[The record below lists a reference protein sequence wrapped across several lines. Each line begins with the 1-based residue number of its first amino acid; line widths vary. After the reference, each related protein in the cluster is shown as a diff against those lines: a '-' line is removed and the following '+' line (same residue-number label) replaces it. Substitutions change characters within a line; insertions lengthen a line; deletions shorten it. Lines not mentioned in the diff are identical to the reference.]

1 MNCSVLCSP
10 DSDRCKI
17 LQENDPNG
25 TLTSVTTTIAFI
37 GAGSVEFTRNVA
49 TDLCS
54 YQEFRGG
61 LHFALYD
68 ISAERLAHAERL
80 VSRISAQSGA
90 EATVTATLDRRAAL
104 TDADYVINEVQ
115 VGGYAA
121 TRADFDI
128 PARYGVRQTIG
139 DTLGIGGIFRGL
151 RTIPVVVELAR
162 DMLEVCPEAYLL
174 SYSNPMAMLPW
185 AAYEGAGFGRVFGLC
200 HSVRDTQA
208 FLTELVGADP
218 ERVRFLTAGF
228 NHQAFVLRF
237 EQDGRSLY
245 PRLAEVIE
253 SSPELQRRVR
263 VEIYRRF
270 GYFPTESSEHSAEYV
285 PWFMRH
291 DDQIDQFRIFVG
303 DYLERSEE
311 NLREL
316 EALGHALDSDDPLD
330 LEPQHELASL
340 FIHAL
345 ETGTERE
352 LHVNI
357 RNGGLIASLPDE
369 CCVEVPCLVGAG
381 GAKPVPVGVLP
392 PQLTALNRTFL
403 NVVEL
408 TVRAAL
414 EESRDRVY
422 QAALLD
428 PNTAATLTTAQTV
441 AMCDD
446 LFAAHRDLLPAA
458 FRR

>member
-1 MNCSVLCSP
+1 MEHYRAVIN
-10 DSDRCKI
+10 
-17 LQENDPNG
+17 
-25 TLTSVTTTIAFI
+25 VTFI
-37 GAGSVEFTRNVA
+37 GAGGVEFTRNVA

-54 YQEFRGG
+54 HPEFRGG

-68 ISAERLAHAERL
+68 ISAKRLAHAKRL
-80 VSRISAQSGA
+80 VSRISDQTGA
-90 EATVTATLDRRAAL
+90 AATVTATQDRRAAL
-104 TDADYVINEVQ
+104 AGADYVINEVQ
-115 VGGYAA
+115 VGGYNA

-162 DMLEVCPEAYLL
+162 DMGEICPDACLL

-185 AAYEGAGFGRVFGLC
+185 AVYEGAGFGRVYGLC
-200 HSVRDTQA
+200 HSVRDTQS
-208 FLTELVGADP
+208 FLTGLVGADP

-237 EQDGRSLY
+237 EQDGESLY
-245 PRLAEVIE
+245 PRLAEIVE

-285 PWFMRH
+285 PWFMH
-291 DDQIDQFRIFVG
+291 HNEQIERFRIFVG

-311 NLREL
+311 NLLEL
-316 EALGHALDSDDPLD
+316 ASLERQLASDAPLE
-330 LEPQHELASL
+330 LATENELASL
-340 FIHAL
+340 FIHSA

-357 RNGGLIASLPDE
+357 RNGGLISNLPDE

-381 GAKPVPVGVLP
+381 GAKPVHVGALP
-392 PQLTALNRTFL
+392 PPLPPSTSPRRRCPPRPPPPRSPRARPSRCATSCSWRTASCFRPRCAS
-403 NVVEL
+403 E
-408 TVRAAL
+408 VR
-414 EESRDRVY
+414 RPYR
-422 QAALLD
+422 
-428 PNTAATLTTAQTV
+428 P
-441 AMCDD
+441 
-446 LFAAHRDLLPAA
+446 R
-458 FRR
+458 

>member
-1 MNCSVLCSP
+1 V
-10 DSDRCKI
+10 I
-17 LQENDPNG
+17 
-25 TLTSVTTTIAFI
+25 TVTFV
-37 GAGSVEFTRNVA
+37 GAGSIEFTRNVV
-49 TDLCS
+49 TDLCG
-54 YQEFRGG
+54 YPQFRGE
-61 LHFALYD
+61 LHLSLYD
-68 ISAERLAHAERL
+68 ISADRLAHAERL
-80 VSRISAQSGA
+80 ATRISGQSGA
-90 EATVTATLDRRAAL
+90 GATVTATMDRRQAL
-104 TDADYVINEVQ
+104 AGARYVINEVQ
-115 VGGYAA
+115 VGGYEA
-121 TRADFDI
+121 TRTDFDI
-128 PARYGVRQTIG
+128 PARYGVHQTIG
-139 DTLGIGGIFRGL
+139 DTIGIGGIFRGL
-151 RTIPVVVELAR
+151 RTIPVVTALAE
-162 DMLEVCPEAYLL
+162 DMHEVCPDAYLL

-185 AAYEGAGFGRVFGLC
+185 AVYDGTPFTRVFGLC

-208 FLTELVGADP
+208 FLTELAGADP

-253 SSPELQRRVR
+253 ESPELWRRVR
-263 VEIYRRF
+263 VEIFRRF

-285 PWFMRH
+285 PWIMRH
-291 DDQIDQFRIFVG
+291 DGQVEKFRVFVG
-303 DYLERSEE
+303 DYLARSEE

-316 EALGHALDSDDPLD
+316 ERLERELAAGAALDLTPT
-330 LEPQHELASL
+330 HELASL
-340 FIHAL
+340 FIHSL

-357 RNGGLIASLPDE
+357 RNGGLISSLPAE

-381 GAKPVPVGVLP
+381 GPKPVAVGALP
-392 PQLTALNRTFL
+392 PQLAALNRTFL

-414 EESRDRVY
+414 TGSRDHVY

-428 PNTAATLTTAQTV
+428 PNTAATLTTAQIV

-446 LFAAHRDLLPAA
+446 LLEAHRDLLPPALL
-458 FRR
+458 R

>member
-1 MNCSVLCSP
+1 VI
-10 DSDRCKI
+10 K
-17 LQENDPNG
+17 
-25 TLTSVTTTIAFI
+25 VTFI

-49 TDLCS
+49 TDLCA
-54 YQEFRGG
+54 YPGFRGG

-68 ISAERLAHAERL
+68 ISAGRLAHAERL

-90 EATVTATLDRRAAL
+90 DATVTATPDRRTAL
-104 TDADYVINEVQ
+104 ADADYVINEVQ

-151 RTIPVVVELAR
+151 RTIPVVVDLGR
-162 DMLEVCPEAYLL
+162 DMLEVCPDAYLL

-185 AAYEGAGFGRVFGLC
+185 AAYEGAGFDRVFGLC

-237 EQDGRSLY
+237 EQDGQSLY

-263 VEIYRRF
+263 VEIFRRF

-291 DDQIDQFRIFVG
+291 DDQIERFRIFVG

-316 EALGHALDSDDPLD
+316 ESLERQLAGNEPLT
-330 LEPQHELASL
+330 LEPENELASQ
-340 FIHAL
+340 FIHSL

-357 RNGGLIASLPDE
+357 RNGGLIASLPDQ

-392 PQLTALNRTFL
+392 PQLAALNRTFL

-414 EESRDRVY
+414 DGSRDHVY

-441 AMCDD
+441 AMCDELLD
-446 LFAAHRDLLPAA
+446 AHRHLLPAA
-458 FRR
+458 LQIPARLPRIGG

>member
-1 MNCSVLCSP
+1 MEHYRAVI
-10 DSDRCKI
+10 K
-17 LQENDPNG
+17 
-25 TLTSVTTTIAFI
+25 VTFV
-37 GAGSVEFTRNVA
+37 GAGSIEFTRNVV
-49 TDLCS
+49 TDLCA
-54 YQEFRGG
+54 YPEFRGQ
-61 LHFALYD
+61 LHLSLYD
-68 ISAERLAHAERL
+68 ISAGRLAHAERL
-80 VSRISAQSGA
+80 AQRIAAQSGA
-90 EATVTATLDRRAAL
+90 EATVSATQDRREAL
-104 TDADYVINEVQ
+104 DGARYVINEVQ
-115 VGGYAA
+115 VGGYDA

-151 RTIPVVVELAR
+151 RTIPVTTALAR
-162 DMLEVCPEAYLL
+162 DMHDVCPDATLL

-185 AAYEGAGFGRVFGLC
+185 AVYEGTPFTRVFGLC

-208 FLTELVGADP
+208 FLTGLVGADP
-218 ERVRFLTAGF
+218 DRVRFLTAGF

-237 EQDGRSLY
+237 EQDGQSLY
-245 PRLAEVIE
+245 PRLAEVIDG
-253 SSPELQRRVR
+253 SPELQRRVR

-285 PWFMRH
+285 PWFMHH
-291 DDQIDQFRIFVG
+291 DDQIERYRIFVG

-316 EALGHALDSDDPLD
+316 ESLERQLASDEPLE
-330 LEPQHELASL
+330 LESENELASL
-340 FIHAL
+340 FIHSV

-357 RNGGLIASLPDE
+357 RNGGLISSLPDQ
-369 CCVEVPCLVGAG
+369 CCVEVPCLVGAS
-381 GAKPVPVGVLP
+381 GAKPVPVGALP

-414 EESRDRVY
+414 DGSRDHVY

-428 PNTAATLTTAQTV
+428 PNTAATLTTTQTV
-441 AMCDD
+441 AMCDE
-446 LFAAHRDLLPAA
+446 LLAAHADLLPPAL
-458 FRR
+458 RR

>member
-1 MNCSVLCSP
+1 MI
-10 DSDRCKI
+10 K
-17 LQENDPNG
+17 
-25 TLTSVTTTIAFI
+25 VTFV
-37 GAGSVEFTRNVA
+37 GAGSIEFTRNVV
-49 TDLCS
+49 TDLCA
-54 YQEFRGG
+54 YPEFRGE
-61 LHFALYD
+61 LHLALYD
-68 ISAERLAHAERL
+68 ISAERLAFAERL
-80 VSRISAQSGA
+80 ARRIAAQSGA
-90 EATVTATLDRRAAL
+90 GATVSATLERREAL
-104 TDADYVINEVQ
+104 DGARYVINEVQ

-151 RTIPVVVELAR
+151 RTIPVTTALAR
-162 DMLEVCPEAYLL
+162 DMHDVCPDATLL

-185 AAYEGAGFGRVFGLC
+185 SVYEGTPLRRVYGLC

-208 FLTELVGADP
+208 FLTGLVGADP
-218 ERVRFLTAGF
+218 GRVRFLTAGF

-237 EQDGRSLY
+237 EQDGQSLY
-245 PRLAEVIE
+245 PRLAEVIDG
-253 SSPELQRRVR
+253 SPELQRRVR

-291 DDQIDQFRIFVG
+291 DDQIERFRIFVG
-303 DYLERSEE
+303 DYLARSEE

-316 EALGHALDSDDPLD
+316 ESLQKALAGDEPLD
-330 LEPQHELASL
+330 TDPTHELASL
-340 FIHAL
+340 FIHSL

-357 RNGGLIASLPDE
+357 RNGGLITSLPDD
-369 CCVEVPCLVGAG
+369 CCVEVPCVVGAG
-381 GAKPVPVGVLP
+381 GARPVPVGALP
-392 PQLTALNRTFL
+392 PQLAALNRTFL

-414 EESRDRVY
+414 EESRDHVY

-441 AMCDD
+441 AMCDE

-458 FRR
+458 FAV

>member
-1 MNCSVLCSP
+1 MI
-10 DSDRCKI
+10 R
-17 LQENDPNG
+17 
-25 TLTSVTTTIAFI
+25 VTFV
-37 GAGSVEFTRNVA
+37 GAGSVEFTRNVV
-49 TDLCS
+49 TDLCG
-54 YQEFRGG
+54 YPEFRGR
-61 LHFALYD
+61 LQLALYD

-80 VSRISAQSGA
+80 ARRIAAQSGA
-90 EATVTATLDRRAAL
+90 GATVTATLDRREAL
-104 TDADYVINEVQ
+104 AGARYVINEVQ
-115 VGGYAA
+115 VGGYDA
-121 TRADFDI
+121 TRADFGI

-151 RTIPVVVELAR
+151 RTIPVVLALAR
-162 DMLEVCPEAYLL
+162 DMEDVCPDAYLL

-185 AAYEGAGFGRVFGLC
+185 AVYAGTGFTRVFGLC

-208 FLTELVGADP
+208 FLTGLVGADP
-218 ERVRFLTAGF
+218 GRVRFLTAGF

-237 EQDGRSLY
+237 EQDGESLY
-245 PRLAEVIE
+245 PRLAEIVE
-253 SSPELQRRVR
+253 SSPELRRRVR
-263 VEIYRRF
+263 VEIFRRF

-291 DDQIDQFRIFVG
+291 DDQVRDFRIFVG
-303 DYLERSEE
+303 DYLERSRE

-316 EALGHALDSDDPLD
+316 ESLSRALASDAPLD
-330 LEPQHELASL
+330 LEPAGELASL

-357 RNGGLIASLPDE
+357 RNGGLISSLPEE

-381 GAKPVPVGVLP
+381 GAGRTRPVPVGALP
-392 PQLTALNRTFL
+392 PQLAALNRTFL

-408 TVRAAL
+408 TVLAAL
-414 EESRDRVY
+414 CESREHVY

-428 PNTAATLTTAQTV
+428 PNTAATLTTTQVV

-446 LFAAHRDLLPAA
+446 LLEAHRDLLPAA
-458 FRR
+458 LRR

>member
-1 MNCSVLCSP
+1 VI
-10 DSDRCKI
+10 K
-17 LQENDPNG
+17 
-25 TLTSVTTTIAFI
+25 VTFI

-49 TDLCS
+49 TDLCA
-54 YQEFRGG
+54 YPAFRGG

-90 EATVTATLDRRAAL
+90 DATVTATLDRRTAL
-104 TDADYVINEVQ
+104 ADADYVINEVQ
-115 VGGYAA
+115 VGGYPA

-151 RTIPVVVELAR
+151 RTIPVVVDLAR
-162 DMLEVCPEAYLL
+162 DMLEVCPDAYLL

-185 AAYEGAGFGRVFGLC
+185 AAYEGAGFDRVFGLC

-237 EQDGRSLY
+237 EQDGQSLY

-291 DDQIDQFRIFVG
+291 DDQIERFRIFVG

-316 EALGHALDSDDPLD
+316 ESLERQLAGNEPLA
-330 LEPQHELASL
+330 LEPENELASL
-340 FIHAL
+340 FIHSL

-357 RNGGLIASLPDE
+357 RNGGLIASLPDQ

-408 TVRAAL
+408 TVRAVL
-414 EESRDRVY
+414 DGSRDHVY

-441 AMCDD
+441 AMCDELLD
-446 LFAAHRDLLPAA
+446 AHRHLLPAA
-458 FRR
+458 LRIPARLPRIGG

>member
-1 MNCSVLCSP
+1 M
-10 DSDRCKI
+10 K
-17 LQENDPNG
+17 
-25 TLTSVTTTIAFI
+25 VTFV
-37 GAGSVEFTRNVA
+37 GAGSIEFTRNVV
-49 TDLCS
+49 TDLCG
-54 YQEFRGG
+54 YPEFRGG
-61 LHFALYD
+61 LHLSLYD
-68 ISAERLAHAERL
+68 ISADRLAHAERL
-80 VSRISAQSGA
+80 ARRIAAQTGA
-90 EATVTATLDRRAAL
+90 EATVSATRDRREAL
-104 TDADYVINEVQ
+104 DGARYVINEVQ
-115 VGGYAA
+115 VGGYDA

-151 RTIPVVVELAR
+151 RTIPVVVSLAQ
-162 DMLEVCPEAYLL
+162 DMLAECPDAYLL

-185 AAYEGAGFGRVFGLC
+185 AVYEGTGFSRVFGLC

-208 FLTELVGADP
+208 FLTDLVGADP
-218 ERVRFLTAGF
+218 DRVSFLTAGF

-237 EQDGRSLY
+237 EQDGESLY
-245 PRLAEVIE
+245 PRLASVIDA
-253 SSPELQRRVR
+253 SPELRRRVR
-263 VEIYRRF
+263 VEIFRRF

-291 DDQIDQFRIFVG
+291 DDQIEEFRIFVG

-316 EALGHALDSDDPLD
+316 EELRRALDSDDPLD
-330 LEPQHELASL
+330 LTPENELASL

-345 ETGTERE
+345 ETGTARE

-369 CCVEVPCLVGAG
+369 CCVEVPCLVGPG
-381 GAKPVPVGVLP
+381 GAKPVPVGALP
-392 PQLTALNRTFL
+392 PQLAALNRTFL

-414 EESRDRVY
+414 EESRDHVY

-428 PNTAATLTTAQTV
+428 PNTAATLTTTQVV

-446 LFAAHRDLLPAA
+446 LFAAHRDLLPPAL
-458 FRR
+458 RS

>member
-1 MNCSVLCSP
+1 
-10 DSDRCKI
+10 
-17 LQENDPNG
+17 
-25 TLTSVTTTIAFI
+25 VTFV

-49 TDLCS
+49 ADLCG
-54 YQEFRGG
+54 YPEFRDG
-61 LHFALYD
+61 LHLALYD
-68 ISAERLAHAERL
+68 ISPERLAHAERL
-80 VSRISAQSGA
+80 VSRISAQTGA
-90 EATVTATLDRRAAL
+90 GATVTASRDRRTAL
-104 TDADYVINEVQ
+104 AGARYVINEVQ
-115 VGGYAA
+115 VGGYDA

-151 RTIPVVVELAR
+151 RTIPVTVGLAR
-162 DMLEVCPEAYLL
+162 DMEDVCPDAYLL

-185 AAYEGAGFGRVFGLC
+185 AVYSGTGFGRVFGLC

-208 FLTELVGADP
+208 FLTELTGADP
-218 ERVRFLTAGF
+218 DRVRFLTAGF

-237 EQDGRSLY
+237 EQDGESLY
-245 PRLAEVIE
+245 PRLAEIIE
-253 SSPELQRRVR
+253 SSPGLQRRVR
-263 VEIYRRF
+263 VEIFRRF

-291 DDQIDQFRIFVG
+291 DDQIERFRIFVG

-316 EALGHALDSDDPLD
+316 ESLRRDLASDAPLE
-330 LEPQHELASL
+330 LEPASELASL

-357 RNGGLIASLPDE
+357 RNGGLISSLPDE
-369 CCVEVPCLVGAG
+369 CCVEVPCLVGPG
-381 GAKPVPVGVLP
+381 GTKPVPVGALP
-392 PQLTALNRTFL
+392 PQLAALNRTFL

-428 PNTAATLTTAQTV
+428 PNTAATLTTAQVV

-446 LFAAHRDLLPAA
+446 LFEAHRDLLPPA

>member
-1 MNCSVLCSP
+1 ML
-10 DSDRCKI
+10 K
-17 LQENDPNG
+17 
-25 TLTSVTTTIAFI
+25 VTFI
-37 GAGSVEFTRNVA
+37 GAGSIEFTRNVV

-54 YQEFRGG
+54 YPELRDG
-61 LHFALYD
+61 LELALYD
-68 ISAERLAHAERL
+68 ISDSRLAHAQQL
-80 VSRISAQSGA
+80 ASRIVEQTGSRAVVSA
-90 EATVTATLDRRAAL
+90 TMDRRQAL
-104 TDADYVINEVQ
+104 AGARYVINEVQ
-115 VGGYAA
+115 VGGYDA
-121 TRADFDI
+121 TRADFGI

-151 RTIPVVVELAR
+151 RTIPVVTALAA
-162 DMLEVCPEAYLL
+162 DMLAMCPDASLL

-185 AAYEGAGFGRVFGLC
+185 AVYEGTGLRRVFGLC

-218 ERVRFLTAGF
+218 DRVRFVTAGF

-237 EQDGRSLY
+237 EQDGQSLY
-245 PRLAEVIE
+245 PRLAEVIDG
-253 SSPELQRRVR
+253 SPELQRRVR
-263 VEIYRRF
+263 VEIFRRF

-291 DDQIDQFRIFVG
+291 DSQIERFRIFVG
-303 DYLERSEE
+303 DYLARSEE

-316 EALGHALDSDDPLD
+316 ESLRHALAAGEPLD
-330 LEPQHELASL
+330 LAPTHELASL
-340 FIHAL
+340 FIHSV
-345 ETGTERE
+345 ETGQERE

-357 RNGGLIASLPDE
+357 RNGGLISSLPDE
-369 CCVEVPCLVGAG
+369 CCVEVPAIVGAG
-381 GAKPVPVGVLP
+381 GVKPVPVGALP
-392 PQLTALNRTFL
+392 PQLAALNRTFL

-414 EESRDRVY
+414 EESREHVY

-428 PNTAATLTTAQTV
+428 PNTAATLTTAETI

-446 LFAAHRDLLPAA
+446 LFGAHADLLPAA